1 MNLTLLTYL
10 NTVVI
15 IVALVIMAVILY
27 ALCKDQF
34 RMEEQNSLITLQT
47 AATLEVAQEILRR
60 SANRG
65 AT

>member
-27 ALCKDQF
+27 ALYKDQF